1 MPKSR
6 KRGGQKAH
14 NKRIQRRKQLVA
26 TERQKISNIW
36 NEEIMKEI
44 EKLRAEKESQ
54 EEVESTSDNT
64 TLNLGN
70 GFI

>member
-1 MPKSR
+1 MPKSK

-14 NKRIQRRKQLVA
+14 NKRIQRRKQQVVA
-26 TERQKISNIW
+26 ERQKISNIW

-54 EEVESTSDNT
+54 EEGENTSDNT
-64 TLNLGN
+64 TLNLG
-70 GFI
+70 

>member
-26 TERQKISNIW
+26 AERQKISNIW

-44 EKLRAEKESQ
+44 EKLRVEKESQ
-54 EEVESTSDNT
+54 EEGENTSDNT
-64 TLNLGN
+64 TLNLG
-70 GFI
+70 

>member
-14 NKRIQRRKQLVA
+14 NKRIQRRKQLVDA
-26 TERQKISNIW
+26 ERQKISNIW

-44 EKLRAEKESQ
+44 EKLRVEKESQ
-54 EEVESTSDNT
+54 EEGENTSDNT
-64 TLNLGN
+64 TLNLG
-70 GFI
+70 

>member
-14 NKRIQRRKQLVA
+14 NKRIQRRKQMVQS
-26 TERQKISNIW
+26 ERKRISNIW

-44 EKLRAEKESQ
+44 EKLRDEQQTQ
-54 EEVESTSDNT
+54 EEGENASDNT
-64 TLNLGN
+64 APIVG
-70 GFI
+70 

>member
-14 NKRIQRRKQLVA
+14 NKRIQRRKQLVTA
-26 TERQKISNIW
+26 ERQKISNIW

-44 EKLRAEKESQ
+44 EKLRAEKESK
-54 EEVESTSDNT
+54 EEGESTSDNM
-64 TLNLGN
+64 TLNLG
-70 GFI
+70 